1 MGMLPLT
8 RSKWEVA
15 KVLQVQTI
23 FLEAIYSLSDF
34 PRTISGTP
42 RADKASTLSLLM
54 EKS

>member
-34 PRTISGTP
+34 HQKIMGEFR
-42 RADKASTLSLLM
+42 LSL
-54 EKS
+54 